1 MFSTLYNFFCVLFNL
16 FWIILWIIKLAWKLV
31 LVVYFFYGVL
41 NIIFLIHK
49 LCKYLEEE
57 KHRELLS
64 KPPSISTNAEL
75 IQENTF
81 ERIYSFNDTISIYS
95 ENSSRRSSEEFVVTS
110 WDQSNQVRIERN
122 LFWKIWWLF
131 YIYRIQIMKM
141 MDIYQHTGHKNA
153 QEFHKDFPRSG
164 LFVLCNTFIK
174 SKLLYV

>member
-153 QEFHKDFPRSG
+153 
-164 LFVLCNTFIK
+164 
-174 SKLLYV
+174 